1 MDGVGAVGSTD
12 AMLVRAAETDTDKSI
27 TLLKKSMKGEQDMVA
42 TLLPPPQGVL
52 DIKA

>member
-12 AMLVRAAETDTDKSI
+12 AMLVRAAETDTDKSVK
-27 TLLKKSMKGEQDMVA
+27 LLKKSMQSEQDMVA
-42 TLLPPPQGVL
+42 TLLPPPPGKL